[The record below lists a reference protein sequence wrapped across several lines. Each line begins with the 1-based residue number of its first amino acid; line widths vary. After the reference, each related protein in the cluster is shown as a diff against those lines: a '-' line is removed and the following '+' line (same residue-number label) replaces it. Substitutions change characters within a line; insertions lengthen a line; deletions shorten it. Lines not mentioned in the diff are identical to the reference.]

1 MDSQS
6 SGNLFDRF
14 PALGRLVPGAGRRQV
29 PFQEQHTA
37 ADCGAACLGMVL
49 AYHGRYVRM
58 EELRESL
65 GSDREGTRADLILD
79 GARHYGLRARG
90 VSLDMDDL
98 DYLEPATILYWEFRH
113 FVVFERLH
121 EDSVELVDPAIG
133 RRRVPLEQFR
143 GSFTGVALLFEP
155 GEGFTRGGERHP
167 GVWKHARQLFHRANR
182 LPGILVLS
190 VLLQFLTLALP
201 LLTGALVDW
210 VVPREDYRLLGVL
223 GAGLAGVIVFQF
235 LASLVRAHLLLEL
248 RTLVDARLM
257 LGFVEHLLSLPY
269 AFFQRR
275 SAGDLMMRLNSN
287 TTLREVLTS
296 SVLSG
301 TLDGGLASVYLVLVL
316 LFSPQ
321 LGVLVIGLSALQM
334 AVFLV
339 SRQRQR
345 ELLTES
351 LHRQARSQ
359 SHEVEM
365 LGGIETLKALGCEQ
379 RAVDR
384 WADLYVDMLNVSVAR
399 GRLSAVVDS
408 LLSTLRLASPL
419 LVLGFGGYLVMSGQL
434 SLGSMLALSSL
445 AVGVLTPLGNLVNTA
460 MQLQLL
466 GSYAERIDDVL
477 ETAPEQKQGIEHR
490 RTPRLRGQI
499 SVEDVTFRYGPAS
512 APVVRGVSVNIQPGQ
527 VVAIVGASG
536 SGKSTL
542 ASLLLGLYPPTEG
555 RILYDG
561 IPLEELDLKSVRRQL
576 GIVTQRPYLFGMSIR
591 ANISLS
597 DPTAPLEAIM
607 EAARRACL
615 HEEIEAMGLSYET
628 PLVDGGAS
636 LSGGQRQRL
645 ALARALLGRPAV
657 LLLDEATSALDTLT
671 ERRVQESLA
680 GFGCTQVVISHRL
693 STISH
698 ADLILVM
705 DKGRIVEQGRHA
717 ELMLRQGLYSQLV
730 GAQLGPGQALSS
742 SGS

>member
-1 MDSQS
+1 VDSQP
-6 SGNLFDRF
+6 SGNLLDRF
-14 PALGRLVPGAGRRQV
+14 PMLGRLVSGGGGRQV
-29 PFQEQHTA
+29 PFQEQHTE
-37 ADCGAACLGMVL
+37 ADCGAACLSMVL
-49 AYHGRYVRM
+49 AYHGRHVRL

-65 GSDREGTRADLILD
+65 GSEREGTRADLILE

-90 VSLDMDDL
+90 VSLDMEDL
-98 DYLEPATILYWEFRH
+98 DYLEPASILHWEFRH

-133 RRRVPLEQFR
+133 RRRVSMEQFR

-155 GEGFTRGGERHP
+155 GEDFTRGGQRHP
-167 GVWKHARQLFHRANR
+167 GIWKHASQLFNRAGR
-182 LPGILVLS
+182 MPGILVLS
-190 VLLQFLTLALP
+190 VLLQLLTLALP
-201 LLTGALVDW
+201 LLTGTLVDW
-210 VVPREDYRLLGVL
+210 VVPREDYRLLAVL
-223 GAGLAGVIVFQF
+223 GAGLAGVILFQL
-235 LASLVRAHLLLEL
+235 LASLVRAHLLVEL

-257 LGFVEHLLSLPY
+257 LRFVEHLLALPY

-275 SAGDLMMRLNSN
+275 TTGDLIMRLNSN

-301 TLDGGLASVYLVLVL
+301 ALDGSLASVYLVLVL

-321 LGVLVIGLSALQM
+321 LGLLVIGLSALQLG
-334 AVFLV
+334 VFLL
-339 SRQRQR
+339 SRRRQR

-351 LHRQARSQ
+351 LHRQSRAH

-384 WADLYVDMLNVSVAR
+384 WADLYVDVLNVSVAR

-408 LLSTLRLASPL
+408 LLSTLRLASPM
-419 LVLGFGGYLVMSGQL
+419 LVLGFGAHLVLSGQL
-434 SLGSMLALSSL
+434 SLGAMLALSSL
-445 AVGVLTPLGNLVNTA
+445 ATGVLTPLSNLVNTA

-477 ETAPEQKQGIEHR
+477 ETAPEQQARER
-490 RTPRLRGQI
+490 RRAPRLRGQI
-499 SVEDVTFRYGPAS
+499 SVEEVSFSYGPAA
-512 APVVRGVSVNIQPGQ
+512 APVVRGVSVDIQPGQ

-542 ASLLLGLYPPTEG
+542 ASLLLGLYPPTQG

-561 IPLEELDLKSVRRQL
+561 VPLAELELGSLRRQL
-576 GIVTQRPYLFGMSIR
+576 GIVTQRPYLFGVSIR
-591 ANISLS
+591 ANISLANPS
-597 DPTAPLEAIM
+597 APLEAVV

-615 HEEIEAMGLSYET
+615 HEEIEAMGLGYET

-645 ALARALLGRPAV
+645 ALARALLGQPAV
-657 LLLDEATSALDTLT
+657 LLLDEATSALDTVT
-671 ERRVQESLA
+671 ERRVHQSLA
-680 GFGCTQVVISHRL
+680 GLGCTQVVISHRL
-693 STISH
+693 STIAH

-705 DKGRIVEQGRHA
+705 EEGRIVEQGRHA
-717 ELMLRQGLYSQLV
+717 ELLSRRGAYARLV
-730 GAQLGPGQALSS
+730 EAQLTVGQELPGA
-742 SGS
+742 